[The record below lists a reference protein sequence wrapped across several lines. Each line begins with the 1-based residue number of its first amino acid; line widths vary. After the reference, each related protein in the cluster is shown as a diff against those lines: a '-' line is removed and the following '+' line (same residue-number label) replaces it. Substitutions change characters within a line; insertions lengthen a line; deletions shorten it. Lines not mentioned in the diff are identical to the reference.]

1 MRLKEF
7 FDRFI
12 FVYKCVGCG
21 ELLSYEQSK
30 NAFCKKCRAA
40 YDEAKT
46 VNCPSCYRETVAC
59 TCMPKAL
66 SKSGAL
72 CLRKL
77 MPYDK
82 MKEHTPPNRLLYR
95 LKHQPNSRLEH
106 FVADELAPLMC
117 EELAVLSVDLP
128 SEQAVIVYLPRSRQ
142 AKRAEGFDQS
152 ERLSRALSRILKIPV
167 AKAIV
172 RTRRGRVQK
181 DLGAVERMENA
192 KESFRYNPHV
202 DVKGKYVL
210 LFDDVVTTGAGMS
223 VCTALLRRAGA
234 KGVLCF
240 CMAIG

>member
-1 MRLKEF
+1 MRPREF
-7 FDRFI
+7 FDRFV

-21 ELLSYEQSK
+21 EILSYEQSQS
-30 NAFCKKCRAA
+30 AFCRKCRAS
-40 YDEAKT
+40 YDEIKT
-46 VNCPSCYRETVAC
+46 VNCSSCYRETVAC
-59 TCMPKAL
+59 TCMPTAL

-82 MKEHTPPNRLLYR
+82 KKEHTPPNRLLYR
-95 LKHQPNSRLEH
+95 LKHQPNRRLEH
-106 FVADELAPLMC
+106 FVADELAPLVR
-117 EELAVLSVDLP
+117 EELAVLSLGVP
-128 SEQAVIVYLPRSRQ
+128 AEEAVIVYLPRSRR

-152 ERLSRALSRILKIPV
+152 ERLSRALSRILEIPV

-181 DLGAVERMENA
+181 ALGAAERMKNA
-192 KESFRYNPHV
+192 KESFRYDPHV

-223 VCTALLRRAGA
+223 VCTSLLRQAGA
-234 KGVLCF
+234 KGILCF